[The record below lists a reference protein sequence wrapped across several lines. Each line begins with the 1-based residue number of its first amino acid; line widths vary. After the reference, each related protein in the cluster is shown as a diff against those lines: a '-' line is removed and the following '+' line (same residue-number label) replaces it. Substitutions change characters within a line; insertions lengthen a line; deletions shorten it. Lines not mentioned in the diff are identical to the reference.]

1 MADSTRNDS
10 VVKVLNVNVL
20 DNPTCLTNPF
30 QFEIVFESNRD
41 LKEGKQFGGLVS
53 IDLEWRLIYVG
64 DHRTTDGDQVLDS
77 ILVGPVIRGT
87 HKFCFQVVVLNFVHF
102 RHQHQ
107 MYQRFQKIV

>member
-53 IDLEWRLIYVG
+53 IDLEWRHLCWRSQN
-64 DHRTTDGDQVLDS
+64 HRWRPSPGFHS
-77 ILVGPVIRGT
+77 CGT
-87 HKFCFQVVVLNFVHF
+87 CNKRNS
-102 RHQHQ
+102 
-107 MYQRFQKIV
+107 